1 MPGINDLYRYID
13 EMTAINRKAV
23 MDGRPAPEL
32 TSMFTELKTMIHTLR
47 CNDCGRR
54 NGNS

>member
-13 EMTAINRKAV
+13 EMTAVNRKAV

-54 NGNS
+54 DK